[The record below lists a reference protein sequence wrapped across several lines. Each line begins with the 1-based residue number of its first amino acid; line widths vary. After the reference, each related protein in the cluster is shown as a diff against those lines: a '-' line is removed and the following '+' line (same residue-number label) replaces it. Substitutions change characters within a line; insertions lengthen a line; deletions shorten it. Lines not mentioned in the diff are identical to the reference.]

1 MTQCRVIG
9 IEWPN
14 WEPLNYILFSVYR
27 EDIRKLEE
35 ENKFLKAEIE
45 LLKKPRFSDRYLK
58 KLEEENKTMKSE
70 IENMKEVGREN
81 IETLDRMSIELENYS
96 KSFKRYLDF
105 SKQELAD
112 SLYDSEEQNKKL
124 KERIEELEK
133 DIEELNK
140 MMLFETEL
148 EK

>member
-14 WEPLNYILFSVYR
+14 WEPLNYILLSVYR

-58 KLEEENKTMKSE
+58 KLEEENKKL
-70 IENMKEVGREN
+70 REFKAKQEEMMFL
-81 IETLDRMSIELENYS
+81 IWASIELAEPKTAWDAEKLQKGKEIYEKLYKEELYHLREENQS
-96 KSFKRYLDF
+96 
-105 SKQELAD
+105 
-112 SLYDSEEQNKKL
+112 L
-124 KERIEELEK
+124 KERIEELEQDYDRLK
-133 DIEELNK
+133 VA
-140 MMLFETEL
+140 FEDVVSW
-148 EK
+148 K

>member
-1 MTQCRVIG
+1 MTQCRVID

-35 ENKFLKAEIE
+35 EI
-45 LLKKPRFSDRYLK
+45 
-58 KLEEENKTMKSE
+58 
-70 IENMKEVGREN
+70 
-81 IETLDRMSIELENYS
+81 
-96 KSFKRYLDF
+96 
-105 SKQELAD
+105 
-112 SLYDSEEQNKKL
+112 KKL
-124 KERIEELEK
+124 KTDLWTVIDERDNALKKIKQLEERLDNKEK
-133 DIEELNK
+133 VNKQLREEIKDLNK